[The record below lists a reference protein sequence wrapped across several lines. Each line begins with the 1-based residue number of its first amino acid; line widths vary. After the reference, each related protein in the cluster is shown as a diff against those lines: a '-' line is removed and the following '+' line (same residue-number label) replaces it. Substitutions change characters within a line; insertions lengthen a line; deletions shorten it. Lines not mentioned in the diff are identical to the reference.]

1 MMLRSSAST
10 AAHRLSPRPAA
21 ILHAAVAK
29 VCSPASRTTNR
40 LGALLFAAAL
50 ALPSMAPAATDIQVI
65 TTPGG
70 ITAWLVEDHSIP
82 FAALEI
88 RFRGGSSI
96 ESEDKIG
103 ATYLMTGLLNEG
115 AGDLDAIAF
124 LERQEELAAVNRFRA
139 YTQAVSVSAQ
149 FLTENRDESIELL
162 RSALTEPRFDEEPF
176 ERVRRQVLSIIA
188 DLEKDPE
195 EIAALEMRRLQFG
208 DHPYAHPLEGTAESV
223 SALTIE
229 DMREIHA
236 ASLTRDGAIV
246 GAAGDITPE
255 ELALAVDRLLG
266 DLPKE
271 APEMPGRPE
280 YLLEGGTT
288 LVDFPSPQSV
298 ARFAHEGMLRED
310 PDFLTAY
317 VLNEIFGGRGYTA
330 RLNDEVRIKRGL
342 TYGVGTFLAAY
353 SNSGQIIGQ
362 LNSANERVAEAV
374 EVVRQEWLRLA
385 EDGVTEQELADA
397 KTYLTG
403 AYPLR
408 FDGNGSIARI
418 LAGMQFDHLPASYVK
433 NRNDMVNALTLEEI
447 NAVARR
453 LMKPDELHF
462 VVVGEPEGLADGA
475 AN

>member
-10 AAHRLSPRPAA
+10 AVHRLSPRPAA
-21 ILHAAVAK
+21 MLHAAVTK
-29 VCSPASRTTNR
+29 VCSPAPRTMNR
-40 LGALLFAAAL
+40 LAALLFATVL
-50 ALPSMAPAATDIQVI
+50 ALPCTAPAATDIQEI

-96 ESEDKIG
+96 ESEDKVG

-208 DHPYAHPLEGTAESV
+208 DHPYARPLEGTAESV

-246 GAAGDITPE
+246 AAAGDITPE

-280 YLLEGGTT
+280 YLLRGGTT
-288 LVDFPSPQSV
+288 HVDFPSPQSV
-298 ARFAHEGMLRED
+298 ARFSHEGMLRDD

-317 VLNEIFGGRGYTA
+317 VLNEIFGGRGYAA

-362 LNSANERVAEAV
+362 LSSANERVAEAV
-374 EVVRQEWLRLA
+374 EVVSQEWRRLA
-385 EDGVTEQELADA
+385 EDGVTAQELADA

-418 LAGMQFDHLPASYVK
+418 LAGMQFDHQPASYVK
-433 NRNDMVNALTLEEI
+433 NRNDMVNAFTLEEV

-462 VVVGEPEGLADGA
+462 VVVGEPEGLIDGA

>member
-1 MMLRSSAST
+1 MMLQTSVST
-10 AAHRLSPRPAA
+10 TALGHSPRSAA
-21 ILHAAVAK
+21 ILQSAVAK
-29 VCSPASRTTNR
+29 MCSLAQSSTNR
-40 LGALLFAAAL
+40 LAAILLATAIAV
-50 ALPSMAPAATDIQVI
+50 PCTAPAATDIQEI

-96 ESEDKIG
+96 EAEDKVG

-139 YTQAVSVSAQ
+139 YTQALSVSAQ

-162 RSALTEPRFDEEPF
+162 RLALVEPRFDEEPF

-208 DHPYAHPLEGTAESV
+208 DHPYARPLEGTAESV

-229 DMREIHA
+229 DMKEIHA

-246 GAAGDITPE
+246 AAAGDITPE

-271 APEMPGRPE
+271 APALPDRPE
-280 YLLEGGTT
+280 YLLGGGTT

-298 ARFAHEGMLRED
+298 ARFAHEGMLRDD

-317 VLNEIFGGRGYTA
+317 VLNEIFGGTGYTA

-353 SNSGQIIGQ
+353 RNSGQLIGQ

-374 EVVRQEWLRLA
+374 EVVKQEWRRLA

-433 NRNDMVNALTLEEI
+433 NRNDMVNALTLEEV

-453 LMKPDELHF
+453 LLKPDELHF
-462 VVVGEPEGLADGA
+462 VVVGEPEGLTEGTT
-475 AN
+475 N